1 MMILTSNDKTKLKGE
16 NNEGKIKFHPKL
28 MSPNFPIVSWVLQS
42 LVVGSHVWV
51 FVIRKTDWRFAENL
65 VCFFASCNLV
75 YQKFSCL
82 KSKEPQVFCVFVL
95 ITICEKLSV
104 YLLYFWF
111 LFGGLW
117 EKNYVC
123 VYLSLES
130 EALLFQVIYQS

>member
-16 NNEGKIKFHPKL
+16 NNEGKIKFHPKP
-28 MSPNFPIVSWVLQS
+28 MSPNFCVVSWVLQS
-42 LVVGSHVWV
+42 LVVSSHVWV
-51 FVIRKTDWRFAENL
+51 FVSWKTDWRFAENL

-75 YQKFSCL
+75 YWKFSCL

-104 YLLYFWF
+104 YFNYFWF

-117 EKNYVC
+117 EKKNVC
-123 VYLSLES
+123 LFVFGIRSPT
-130 EALLFQVIYQS
+130 FQVIYQS